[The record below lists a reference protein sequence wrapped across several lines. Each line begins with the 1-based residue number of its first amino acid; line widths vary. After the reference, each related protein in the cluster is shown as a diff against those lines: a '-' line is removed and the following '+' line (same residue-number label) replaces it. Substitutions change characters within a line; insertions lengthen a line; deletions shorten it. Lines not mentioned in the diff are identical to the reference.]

1 MQTMTGDISIII
13 RINLKSKL
21 CFTDTENAE
30 ISYNID
36 CSIEFC

>member
-1 MQTMTGDISIII
+1 MIGDISIII

-21 CFTDTENAE
+21 CFIDIENVE

-36 CSIEFC
+36 CFIEFC